1 MFLKSQPPTG
11 YGKNKP
17 EPKPCSSFPDSF
29 NHDADR
35 IVRCLLHS
43 IGKENWRV
51 TCAGVAFAGLLML
64 WIIFYRHLK
73 KKEVQKSKT
82 GK

>member
-1 MFLKSQPPTG
+1 M
-11 YGKNKP
+11 GKTSLNRNRALP
-17 EPKPCSSFPDSF
+17 SLIPLTMMLIGSYL
-29 NHDADR
+29 
-35 IVRCLLHS
+35 VLLNS
-43 IGKENWRV
+43 IGKEFWRV